1 MTKSI
6 NVNFKKFKPEAVIPT
21 KAHPDDAGFD
31 MVAVSVE
38 ETRDYIEIGTSIGI
52 EIPKG
57 HVGLLFPRS
66 SNSKYDLLLCNSV
79 GCVDSNYRGEVK
91 FRFKKIINPNK
102 TWFNLICR
110 FFGKSDI
117 EPYYDFNTYKV
128 GDKVGQLVI
137 MPYPEVTF
145 NEVTE
150 LTTTDRGEGG
160 FGSTDVKTDEVKRKR
175 SRKKVQN
182 QAR

>member
-1 MTKSI
+1 MIKSI

-31 MVAVSVE
+31 MVAVSAE
-38 ETRDYIEIGTSIGI
+38 ETEDYIEYSTSIGL

-57 HVGLLFPRS
+57 YAGFLFPRS
-66 SNSKYDLLLCNSV
+66 SNSKYDLTLSNSV
-79 GCVDSNYRGEVK
+79 GCVDSNYRGEIK

-102 TWFNLICR
+102 TWFNVI
-110 FFGKSDI
+110 KSLFKKTSI
-117 EPYYDFNTYKV
+117 EPNYKFNTYKV
-128 GDKVGQLVI
+128 GDKIGQLII

-150 LTTTDRGEGG
+150 LSETDRGEGG
-160 FGSTDVKTDEVKRKR
+160 FGSTDVKQNEVKRKR
-175 SRKKVQN
+175 SRKKVQS